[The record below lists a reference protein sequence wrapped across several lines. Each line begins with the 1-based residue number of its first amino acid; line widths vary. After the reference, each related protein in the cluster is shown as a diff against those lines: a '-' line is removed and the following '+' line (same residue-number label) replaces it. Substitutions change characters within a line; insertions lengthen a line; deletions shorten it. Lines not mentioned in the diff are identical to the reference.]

1 MLAELS
7 GGAGQREPQ
16 RWYERWARGIRLGL
30 PVLASP
36 RRCTSCSRSSKRKL
50 GGGTDFA
57 LGA

>member
-7 GGAGQREPQ
+7 GGAGQREP
-16 RWYERWARGIRLGL
+16 RSRYERWARGIRLGL

-36 RRCTSCSRSSKRKL
+36 GRYTSCSRGSKRKS

-57 LGA
+57 LVA